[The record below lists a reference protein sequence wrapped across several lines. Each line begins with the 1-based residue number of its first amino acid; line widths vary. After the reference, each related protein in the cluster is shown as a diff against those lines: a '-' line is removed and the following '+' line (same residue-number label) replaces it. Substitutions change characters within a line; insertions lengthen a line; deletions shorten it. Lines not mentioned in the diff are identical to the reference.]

1 VGELPTLDGGGG
13 SIKLATTALSALITR
28 WAASRKGRE
37 RIEACDQTT
46 TPAPLERNAP
56 SLEGAPPIVNPAA
69 SNISARAL
77 A

>member
-1 VGELPTLDGGGG
+1 MLLGGGG
-13 SIKLATTALSALITR
+13 SIRQATTALLAETTR

-56 SLEGAPPIVNPAA
+56 SFAGAPPTLKPAR
-69 SNISARAL
+69 SNVSANAL